1 MIRSMTGYG
10 RSQQSLHGRDILVE
24 IKAVNHR
31 YFEFSSRIPRA
42 YGYLEE
48 KLKSFLSSQVAR
60 GKVEVSVSITLTE
73 GLDAQVQIN
82 QELAQSYLKALRSLA
97 QETGL
102 TDDLTVS
109 RLARFSDIFTVRKVQ
124 EDEEEICS
132 DVLAVTGQALD
143 AFVQMRER
151 EGENL
156 KKDVTSRLER
166 ILELV
171 QVVEER
177 SPQTVEEYRNRLLA
191 KMQEVLKEVTVDP
204 QRILTE
210 AAIFGEKVAVAEET
224 VRLRSH
230 MEQLAHILDAGGAVG
245 RKLDFMVQEMNRE
258 ANTIGSKAQ
267 DITIARTVV
276 EIKSEIEKIRE
287 QIQNIE

>member
-1 MIRSMTGYG
+1 MIHSMTGYG
-10 RSQQSLHGRDILVE
+10 RAQQSLNGRDILVE

-42 YGYLEE
+42 YGYLEDP
-48 KLKSFLSSQVAR
+48 LKSYVSSRVAR
-60 GKVEVSVSITLTE
+60 GKVEVSVSITATE
-73 GLDAQVQIN
+73 GMQAEVQIN
-82 QELAQSYLKALRSLA
+82 RELAQSYIQALRSLA

-109 RLARFSDIFTVRKVQ
+109 KLTRFSDIFTLRKVQ
-124 EDEEEICS
+124 EDEDQICA
-132 DVLAVTGQALD
+132 DVLSVTAQATD
-143 AFVQMRER
+143 AFLSMRQR

-156 KKDVTSRLER
+156 KKDVSSRLDR

-177 SPQTVEEYRNRLLA
+177 SPKTVEEYRARLLQ
-191 KMQEVLKEVTVDP
+191 KLQEVLQDVTVDP
-204 QRILTE
+204 QRVLTE
-210 AAIFGEKVAVAEET
+210 AAIFAEKVAVAEET

-230 MEQLAHILDAGGAVG
+230 IQQLGHILDSDGAVG